1 MIVAALTR
9 SVQTPTP
16 GGLPEL
22 LIRAVPLPRAATA
35 MPAAITVAAAMTAR
49 MDTVRAV
56 TVPGLST
63 YKVGDKGEGLSVFIA
78 FSWQCRVYDSSY
90 PSVPGGISCQS
101 VSHTPG

>member
-63 YKVGDKGEGLSVFIA
+63 YKVGDKGVELVATIKTLKISKKPLFSLKNFI
-78 FSWQCRVYDSSY
+78 F
-90 PSVPGGISCQS
+90 
-101 VSHTPG
+101 